1 MKIILSTIATLF
13 LLFFIQVKV
22 NAQVKTKIYF
32 TGVPQTK
39 ISKLLANDKELKITA
54 PPNFENLLN
63 NKQVLENAIEY
74 KNKFAKSVKV
84 EIDFIKTAFREEQ
97 NGNIIYT
104 LTLNAENALNISL
117 QFDEFKL
124 SNNSFLSIFTSHE
137 ITDSITSKENN
148 PKNIWATRVY
158 QGSTLHVVLITP
170 KDEERQTKLKI
181 NQVSF
186 GFLPIGADFF
196 GNSGASATCNINVLC
211 AEGNGWQNERNSV
224 A

>member
-1 MKIILSTIATLF
+1 MKRILTTIATLF
-13 LLFFIQVKV
+13 LLFFIHVKV

-32 TGVPQTK
+32 TGVPQTI
-39 ISKLLANDKELKITA
+39 ISKLLANDKELKIIA

-63 NKQVLENAIEY
+63 NKQGLENAIEY

-137 ITDSITSKENN
+137 ITDSITSK
-148 PKNIWATRVY
+148 
-158 QGSTLHVVLITP
+158 
-170 KDEERQTKLKI
+170 
-181 NQVSF
+181 
-186 GFLPIGADFF
+186 
-196 GNSGASATCNINVLC
+196 
-211 AEGNGWQNERNSV
+211 
-224 A
+224 